1 MKTYMTLGILLFSG
15 FIFAQSIKP
24 QLEAEGNLV
33 KTTYLHENGK
43 ISQEGCY
50 KKGKLHGKWVSYDE
64 NGNKIAMG
72 EYRNGAKVGKWFFWT
87 DKTLSEVEYTESRI
101 AFVKNWQQEAIVG
114 RN

>member
-1 MKTYMTLGILLFSG
+1 MTLGMLLFSG

-43 ISQEGCY
+43 ISQEGYY
-50 KKGKLHGKWVSYDE
+50 KKGKLHGKWISYDA
-64 NGNKIAMG
+64 NGNKIAIG

-87 DKTLSEVEYTESRI
+87 DKSLSEVEYSDSKI